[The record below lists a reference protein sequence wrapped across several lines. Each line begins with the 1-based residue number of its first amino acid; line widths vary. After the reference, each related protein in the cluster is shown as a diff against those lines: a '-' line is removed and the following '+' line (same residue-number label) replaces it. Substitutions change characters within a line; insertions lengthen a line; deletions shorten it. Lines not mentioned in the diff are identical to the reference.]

1 MKQSKPLWFLVPGD
15 LDTPTGGYRYDRRI
29 VAGLSASGWSVT
41 VEQLDDSFPQPTALA
56 LDDAERRLA
65 AIPEG
70 AMVIVDGLA
79 FGAMP
84 DVAAAHAQRLRLIAL
99 VHHPLAL
106 ETGLTHERVEALRL
120 SEARA
125 LSFARRILVTS
136 SATAS
141 VLAAAMSE
149 VSIGALST
157 GDPSRPG
164 PFHASP
170 DRIRV
175 VEPGVDLAPL
185 AVGSGDLRL
194 NLLCVA
200 AATPRK
206 GHDVLLRALAPLI
219 DRPWRLDCVGSL
231 DRCPATATALRRLC
245 AELGLS
251 DRVHFTGAVDEVRLV
266 DYYHHADVFVL
277 PTRLEGYGM
286 VLTEA
291 LARGLPVISTETG
304 PIPTIV
310 PPEAGILVAPDDP
323 AALQRALT
331 EVLDD
336 PTVLGH
342 LSAGARVLRGRL
354 SSWDEA
360 ATEFGRALDA
370 LSDG

>member
-1 MKQSKPLWFLVPGD
+1 
-15 LDTPTGGYRYDRRI
+15 
-29 VAGLSASGWSVT
+29 
-41 VEQLDDSFPQPTALA
+41 
-56 LDDAERRLA
+56 
-65 AIPEG
+65 
-70 AMVIVDGLA
+70 
-79 FGAMP
+79 
-84 DVAAAHAQRLRLIAL
+84 
-99 VHHPLAL
+99 
-106 ETGLTHERVEALRL
+106 
-120 SEARA
+120 
-125 LSFARRILVTS
+125 
-136 SATAS
+136 
-141 VLAAAMSE
+141 
-149 VSIGALST
+149 
-157 GDPSRPG
+157 
-164 PFHASP
+164 
-170 DRIRV
+170 
-175 VEPGVDLAPL
+175 
-185 AVGSGDLRL
+185 
-194 NLLCVA
+194 
-200 AATPRK
+200 
-206 GHDVLLRALAPLI
+206 
-219 DRPWRLDCVGSL
+219 
-231 DRCPATATALRRLC
+231 LC

-291 LARGLPVISTETG
+291 LARGLPIISTAIG